1 MKKTSNNLTESFPYV
16 NEELFM
22 ACYEDN
28 IPGGGL
34 AARLINSYVHS
45 VKCEEIHSRPNR
57 AVVRSN
63 ILE

>member
-1 MKKTSNNLTESFPYV
+1 
-16 NEELFM
+16 M

-28 IPGGGL
+28 IPDGGL